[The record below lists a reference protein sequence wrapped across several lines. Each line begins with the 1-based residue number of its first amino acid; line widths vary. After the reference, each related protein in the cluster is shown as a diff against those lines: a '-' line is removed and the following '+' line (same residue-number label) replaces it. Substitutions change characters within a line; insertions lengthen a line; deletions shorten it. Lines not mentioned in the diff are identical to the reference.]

1 MCVAKRLLDVKNSIN
16 AEALACGRNSEEI
29 TLIAVSKTMPET
41 AIMEAYDA
49 GQRVFGENKVQE
61 LMQKKVQ
68 LPDDISWHLIGHL
81 QTNKVNKIVGEVDLI
96 HSVDSIKLLR
106 EINKSAKAK
115 GVIQAVLLEVNVA
128 AEETKSGFLTEE
140 LMHISEEIS
149 ELENI
154 RIKGLMT
161 VAPLVQ
167 DSEDNREIFK
177 KLYQLF
183 LDIRNNSWDNTDMC
197 HLSMGMSKDYRV
209 AISEGATYVRV
220 GTDIFGKRNYN

>member
-1 MCVAKRLLDVKNSIN
+1 MCIAKRLLHVKNSICS
-16 AEALACGRNSEEI
+16 EALACGRNQEEI

-96 HSVDSIKLLR
+96 HSVDSVKLLH

-115 GVIQAVLLEVNVA
+115 GVIQPVLLEVNVA
-128 AEETKSGFLTEE
+128 EEDTKSGFRAEE
-140 LMHISEEIS
+140 LMHIKNEIS
-149 ELENI
+149 DFENVL
-154 RIKGLMT
+154 IKGLMT

-167 DSEDNREIFK
+167 DPEDNREIFK

-183 LDIRNNSWDNTDMC
+183 LDIRKDSWDNTNMC
-197 HLSMGMSKDYRV
+197 HLSMGMSKDYTV
-209 AISEGATYVRV
+209 AISEGATFVRV
-220 GTDIFGKRNYN
+220 GTDIFGNRNYN

>member
-1 MCVAKRLLDVKNSIN
+1 MCIAKRLLDVKNSIRS
-16 AEALACGRNSEEI
+16 EAVACDRNPEEI
-29 TLIAVSKTMPET
+29 TLIAVSKTMP
-41 AIMEAYDA
+41 ASAVMEAYNA

-61 LMQKKVQ
+61 LMQKKAQ

-96 HSVDSIKLLR
+96 HSVDSVKLLR

-115 GVIQAVLLEVNVA
+115 GVIQPVLLEVNVA
-128 AEETKSGFLTEE
+128 AEETKSGFKSEE
-140 LMHISEEIS
+140 LMHISNEIS
-149 ELENI
+149 EFENV

-161 VAPLVQ
+161 VAPLIQ
-167 DSEDNREIFK
+167 DPEDNREIFK

-183 LDIRNNSWDNTDMC
+183 LDIRNDSWDNTDMC

-209 AISEGATYVRV
+209 AISEGATYVRI